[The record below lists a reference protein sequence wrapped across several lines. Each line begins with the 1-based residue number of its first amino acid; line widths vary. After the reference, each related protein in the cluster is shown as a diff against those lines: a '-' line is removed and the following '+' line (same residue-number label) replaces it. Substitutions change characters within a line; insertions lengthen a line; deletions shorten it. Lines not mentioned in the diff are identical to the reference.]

1 VLQAEGWSFALAAE
15 IVWEVRESMN
25 LGKYICLSLGLFVLS
40 NAATQGQ
47 NKAAATRYA
56 IAVDLKAYPQ
66 GSAKETLASALKAI
80 EAKRVDYLTAQLA
93 DPAFV
98 DDRVKRLY
106 GGRFAE
112 QVEDTRG
119 RLDSLTVKVLQRFL
133 KDGKWEEDKDRAT
146 VRLKDNERRVNFK
159 KVDGRWYMEHS
170 SK

>member
-1 VLQAEGWSFALAAE
+1 
-15 IVWEVRESMN
+15 MN
-25 LGKYICLSLGLFVLS
+25 LCKYICLSLSLVALP
-40 NAATQGQ
+40 NASAQGQ
-47 NKAAATRYA
+47 DKAAATRYA
-56 IAVDLKAYPQ
+56 IAVDLKMYPQ
-66 GSAKETLASALKAI
+66 GTAKETLASVLKAI

-112 QVEDTRG
+112 QVEDTSG

-133 KDGKWEEDKDRAT
+133 KDGKWEEDKDRAA
-146 VRLKDNERRVNFK
+146 VGLKDNKRRVNFK
-159 KVDGRWYMEHS
+159 RIDGRWYMEHS